1 MMLVG
6 LGEILVV
13 LIIRP
18 LRFVLGGERTPVG
31 RAFHRFERWLLD
43 HLHVMGAEARM
54 RHELDVHGQATSFLA
69 QGVSDQTGSMPSVRD
84 TVQRVRDET
93 GANIAA
99 SQRSSQLR
107 GKPELKRGQ
116 RQVASSGGDRSEEI
130 HEAML
135 RAQRE
140 QRRQE
145 ERSRRQGSRREGNR
159 HRR

>member
-1 MMLVG
+1 MLVG

-13 LIIRP
+13 LFIRP
-18 LRFVLGGERTPVG
+18 LRWSFGGERTRLG
-31 RAFHRFERWLLD
+31 RAMQRFERWLLD
-43 HLHVMGAEARM
+43 HLHVIGAEARM
-54 RHELDVHGQATSFLA
+54 RHELDLHGQATSFLA
-69 QGVSDQTGSMPSVRD
+69 QGVSEQTGSMPSVSD

-107 GKPELKRGQ
+107 GEPELKRGQ
-116 RQVASSGGDRSEEI
+116 RQVESTGGDRSEEI

-145 ERSRRQGSRREGNR
+145 ESSRRLGSRRSGNR
-159 HRR
+159 ERH

>member
-31 RAFHRFERWLLD
+31 RAIHRFERWLLD

-54 RHELDVHGQATSFLA
+54 RHELDLHGQATSFLA
-69 QGVSDQTGSMPSVRD
+69 QGISEQSGSMPSMSD

-107 GKPELKRGQ
+107 VEPELKRGQ
-116 RQVASSGGDRSEEI
+116 RQVASTGGDRSAEI

-140 QRRQE
+140 QRRE
-145 ERSRRQGSRREGNR
+145 SERGRRLRGP

>member
-31 RAFHRFERWLLD
+31 RAIHRFERWLLD

-54 RHELDVHGQATSFLA
+54 THELDLHGQATSFLA
-69 QGVSDQTGSMPSVRD
+69 QGISEQSGSMPSMSD

-99 SQRSSQLR
+99 SQRSSLLR
-107 GKPELKRGQ
+107 GEAELKRGQ
-116 RQVASSGGDRSEEI
+116 RQVASTGGDRSEEI

-140 QRRQE
+140 QRRQS
-145 ERSRRQGSRREGNR
+145 ERGRRLRGP

>member
-18 LRFVLGGERTPVG
+18 LRLLFGGERTPLG
-31 RAFHRFERWLLD
+31 RALHRVEGWLLD

-54 RHELDVHGQATSFLA
+54 RHELDLHGQATSFLA
-69 QGVSDQTGSMPSVRD
+69 QGISEQSGSMPLMSD

-107 GKPELKRGQ
+107 GEAELKRGQ
-116 RQVASSGGDRSEEI
+116 RQVASTGGDRSEEI

-140 QRRQE
+140 QQRQSERGRRL
-145 ERSRRQGSRREGNR
+145 RGP

>member
-31 RAFHRFERWLLD
+31 RAIHRFERWLLD

-54 RHELDVHGQATSFLA
+54 RHELDLHGQATSFLA
-69 QGVSDQTGSMPSVRD
+69 QGISEQSGSMPSVSD

-93 GANIAA
+93 GANAAA
-99 SQRSSQLR
+99 SQRTSQLQDR
-107 GKPELKRGQ
+107 AELKRGQ
-116 RQVASSGGDRSEEI
+116 KQVASTGGDRSEEI

-140 QRRQE
+140 QRRQS
-145 ERSRRQGSRREGNR
+145 ERGRRLRGE

>member
-6 LGEILVV
+6 LGEIFVV
-13 LIIRP
+13 LFIRP
-18 LRFVLGGERTPVG
+18 LRFLLGGERTPLG
-31 RAFHRFERWLLD
+31 RATQRFERWLLH

-54 RHELDVHGQATSFLA
+54 RHELDLHGQASSFLA
-69 QGVSDQTGSMPSVRD
+69 QGLSEQSSSMPSVSD

-99 SQRSSQLR
+99 NQRTSQLQ
-107 GKPELKRGQ
+107 GDAELKRGQ
-116 RQVASSGGDRSEEI
+116 RQVASTGGDRSEEI

-140 QRRQE
+140 QRRQS
-145 ERSRRQGSRREGNR
+145 ERGRRLRGQPRR
-159 HRR
+159 

>member
-1 MMLVG
+1 MLVG

-31 RAFHRFERWLLD
+31 RAIHRFERWLLD

-54 RHELDVHGQATSFLA
+54 RHELDLHGQATSFLA
-69 QGVSDQTGSMPSVRD
+69 QGISEQSGSMPSMSD

-107 GKPELKRGQ
+107 GEPELKRGQ
-116 RQVASSGGDRSEEI
+116 RQVASTGGDRSDEI

-140 QRRQE
+140 QRRE
-145 ERSRRQGSRREGNR
+145 SERGRRLRGP

>member
-6 LGEILVV
+6 IGEILVV

-18 LRFVLGGERTPVG
+18 LRLLLGGERTRLG
-31 RAFHRFERWLLD
+31 RAMQRFERWLLD

-54 RHELDVHGQATSFLA
+54 RHELDLHGQATSFLA
-69 QGVSDQTGSMPSVRD
+69 QGMSEQTGSLPSVSD

-107 GKPELKRGQ
+107 GEAELKRGQ
-116 RQVASSGGDRSEEI
+116 RQVESTGGDRSDEI

-145 ERSRRQGSRREGNR
+145 ERSRRAGHRDR
-159 HRR
+159 H

>member
-31 RAFHRFERWLLD
+31 RAIHRFERWLLD

-54 RHELDVHGQATSFLA
+54 RHELDLHGQATSFLA
-69 QGVSDQTGSMPSVRD
+69 QGISEQSGSMPSMSD

-107 GKPELKRGQ
+107 GEPELKRGQ
-116 RQVASSGGDRSEEI
+116 RQVASTGGDRSDEI

-140 QRRQE
+140 QRRE
-145 ERSRRQGSRREGNR
+145 SERGRRLRGP

>member
-6 LGEILVV
+6 IGEILVV

-18 LRFVLGGERTPVG
+18 LRFVLGGERTRLG
-31 RAFHRFERWLLD
+31 RAMQRFERWLLG

-54 RHELDVHGQATSFLA
+54 RHELDLHGQATSFLA
-69 QGVSDQTGSMPSVRD
+69 QGVSDQSGSMPSVSD

-99 SQRSSQLR
+99 SQRSSHLR
-107 GKPELKRGQ
+107 GEPELKRGQ
-116 RQVASSGGDRSEEI
+116 RQVASTGGDRSEEI

-145 ERSRRQGSRREGNR
+145 ERSRRQDSRRSGNR
-159 HRR
+159 DRH